1 MLEKIKDL
9 MEMSYE
15 AYKESDGNKEKH
27 EELFCK
33 MLLEEFSKLK
43 GEDIAPH
50 LSCEFDLIKQEYRI
64 KLRIPVGLRKM
75 NHGKC
80 NVK

>member
-1 MLEKIKDL
+1 MLEKVKDL

-15 AYKESDGNKEKH
+15 AYKESDGNKIKH

-43 GEDIAPH
+43 GEDIAQH
-50 LSCEFDLIKQEYRI
+50 LSCEFDLIKQEYRVE
-64 KLRIPVGLRKM
+64 LRIPVSFHIM
-75 NHGKC
+75 NPGKC
-80 NVK
+80 YVK